1 LGRLD
6 RVRARLAYEAACKVA
21 TNFVEREWRVIDA
34 VARRLLKVGCLTGD
48 QVVQLMESVE

>member
-1 LGRLD
+1 M
-6 RVRARLAYEAACKVA
+6 RARLAYEAACKVA

-48 QVVQLMESVE
+48 QVVQLMASVEWEEEP